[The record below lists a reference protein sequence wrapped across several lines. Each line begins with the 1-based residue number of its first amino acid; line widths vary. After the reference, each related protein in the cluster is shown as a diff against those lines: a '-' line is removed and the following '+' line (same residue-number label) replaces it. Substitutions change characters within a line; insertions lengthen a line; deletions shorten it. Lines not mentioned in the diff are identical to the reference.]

1 MSKLKVYFYMRILF
15 ILFIFLF
22 SSYTNLANSKTK
34 SEDDALRSLCNIGKN
49 ADGKIWGNSRINK
62 AIQIL
67 KNGEI
72 ISTKQSFLKSYS
84 YKTCNLDRYL

>member
-1 MSKLKVYFYMRILF
+1 MRILF
-15 ILFIFLF
+15 ISFIFLF

>member
-1 MSKLKVYFYMRILF
+1 MRILF

-49 ADGKIWGNSRINK
+49 ADGKIWGNTKINK

>member
-1 MSKLKVYFYMRILF
+1 MRILF
-15 ILFIFLF
+15 ILFLFLF

>member
-1 MSKLKVYFYMRILF
+1 MRILF

-49 ADGKIWGNSRINK
+49 ADGKIWGNSKINK

>member
-1 MSKLKVYFYMRILF
+1 MKTVIVSLIL
-15 ILFIFLF
+15 LF
-22 SSYTNLANSKTK
+22 SSTDFAISKTK
-34 SEDDALRSLCNIGKN
+34 SEDDALRSLCNIGRN
-49 ADGKIWGNSRINK
+49 ADGQIWGNSKINK

-72 ISTKQSFLKSYS
+72 ISTKNSFLKSYS

>member
-1 MSKLKVYFYMRILF
+1 MIKTVFGSLIL
-15 ILFIFLF
+15 LFLSTDFAI
-22 SSYTNLANSKTK
+22 SKTK

-49 ADGKIWGNSRINK
+49 ADGKIWGNSKINK

-72 ISTKQSFLKSYS
+72 ISTNKSFLKVTLGGCLI
-84 YKTCNLDRYL
+84 KKVNQTVIVTKE

>member
-1 MSKLKVYFYMRILF
+1 MRILF
-15 ILFIFLF
+15 ILFIFLS

-72 ISTKQSFLKSYS
+72 ISTKQNFLKSYS

>member
-1 MSKLKVYFYMRILF
+1 MKILF

-22 SSYTNLANSKTK
+22 YSYTNIANSKTK

-49 ADGKIWGNSRINK
+49 ADGKIWGNTKINK

>member
-1 MSKLKVYFYMRILF
+1 MRILF

-22 SSYTNLANSKTK
+22 SSYTNLAISKTK

-49 ADGKIWGNSRINK
+49 ADGIIWGNSRINK

-67 KNGEI
+67 KNGEL

>member
-1 MSKLKVYFYMRILF
+1 MRILF

-22 SSYTNLANSKTK
+22 SSYTSLAISKTK

>member
-1 MSKLKVYFYMRILF
+1 MRILF

-84 YKTCNLDRYL
+84 YKTCNLERYL

>member
-1 MSKLKVYFYMRILF
+1 MRILF

>member
-1 MSKLKVYFYMRILF
+1 MRILF

-34 SEDDALRSLCNIGKN
+34 SEEDALRSLCNIGKN

>member
-1 MSKLKVYFYMRILF
+1 MKSLIVLTVFLGFYLNDNAI
-15 ILFIFLF
+15 
-22 SSYTNLANSKTK
+22 SKTK
-34 SEDDALRSLCNIGKN
+34 SEEDALKSLCIIGKK

-72 ISTKQSFLKSYS
+72 TSTNKSSLKSSS
-84 YKTCNLDRYL
+84 YKICNLERYI

>member
-1 MSKLKVYFYMRILF
+1 MKTVIVTLIL
-15 ILFIFLF
+15 LF
-22 SSYTNLANSKTK
+22 SSTDFASAKTK

-49 ADGKIWGNSRINK
+49 ADGQIWGNSKINK

-72 ISTKQSFLKSYS
+72 ISTKNSFLKSYS

>member
-1 MSKLKVYFYMRILF
+1 MRILF

-67 KNGEI
+67 KNGEL

>member
-1 MSKLKVYFYMRILF
+1 MKTVIVSLIL
-15 ILFIFLF
+15 LF
-22 SSYTNLANSKTK
+22 SSTDLAISKTK

-49 ADGKIWGNSRINK
+49 ADGQIWGNSKINK

-72 ISTKQSFLKSYS
+72 ISTKNSFLKSYS

>member
-1 MSKLKVYFYMRILF
+1 MRILF

-34 SEDDALRSLCNIGKN
+34 SEDDALSLCNIGKN
-49 ADGKIWGNSRINK
+49 ADGKIWGNSKINK

>member
-1 MSKLKVYFYMRILF
+1 MRILF

-22 SSYTNLANSKTK
+22 FSYTNLAISKTK

>member
-1 MSKLKVYFYMRILF
+1 MLKTVFVSLIIVSLSNNF
-15 ILFIFLF
+15 AI
-22 SSYTNLANSKTK
+22 SETK

-49 ADGKIWGNSRINK
+49 ADGKIWGNSKINK

-72 ISTKQSFLKSYS
+72 ISTKKSFLKSYS
-84 YKTCNLDRYL
+84 FKTCNLGGYL

>member
-1 MSKLKVYFYMRILF
+1 MLKTVFVSLIL
-15 ILFIFLF
+15 LSF
-22 SSYTNLANSKTK
+22 SNNFAISKTK
-34 SEDDALRSLCNIGKN
+34 SEDDALRSLCNIGRN
-49 ADGKIWGNSRINK
+49 ADGKIWGNSKINK

-72 ISTKQSFLKSYS
+72 ISTKNSFLRSYS

>member
-1 MSKLKVYFYMRILF
+1 MRILF

-22 SSYTNLANSKTK
+22 FSYTNLASSKTK

>member
-1 MSKLKVYFYMRILF
+1 MRILF

-49 ADGKIWGNSRINK
+49 ADGKIWGNSKINK

-67 KNGEI
+67 KNGQI

>member
-1 MSKLKVYFYMRILF
+1 MRILF

-49 ADGKIWGNSRINK
+49 ADGKIWGNSKINK

-67 KNGEI
+67 KNGEL

>member
-1 MSKLKVYFYMRILF
+1 MRILF

-67 KNGEI
+67 KNGDL

>member
-1 MSKLKVYFYMRILF
+1 MRILF

-49 ADGKIWGNSRINK
+49 ADGKIYEKTCSHGT
-62 AIQIL
+62 L
-67 KNGEI
+67 KNR
-72 ISTKQSFLKSYS
+72 ISKLAKIGVIS
-84 YKTCNLDRYL
+84 

>member
-1 MSKLKVYFYMRILF
+1 MRIPF

>member
-1 MSKLKVYFYMRILF
+1 MRILF

-34 SEDDALRSLCNIGKN
+34 SEDDALRILCNIGKN

>member
-1 MSKLKVYFYMRILF
+1 MRILF

-84 YKTCNLDRYL
+84 YKTCNLDSYL

>member
-1 MSKLKVYFYMRILF
+1 MRILF

-22 SSYTNLANSKTK
+22 SSYTNLAYSKTK

>member
-1 MSKLKVYFYMRILF
+1 MRILF

-72 ISTKQSFLKSYS
+72 ISTRQSFLKSYA

>member
-1 MSKLKVYFYMRILF
+1 MRILF

-22 SSYTNLANSKTK
+22 SSYTNLAISKTK
-34 SEDDALRSLCNIGKN
+34 SEEDALRSLCNIGKN